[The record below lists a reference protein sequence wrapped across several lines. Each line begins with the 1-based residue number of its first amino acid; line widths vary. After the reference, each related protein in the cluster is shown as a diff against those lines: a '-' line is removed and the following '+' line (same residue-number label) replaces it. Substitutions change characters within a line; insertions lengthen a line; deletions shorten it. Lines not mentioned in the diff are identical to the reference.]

1 MADYNPNSRYT
12 WKPED
17 KFQITGQQFG
27 LILNMVRSYLGTEEA
42 GKFMLMQQTN
52 DVIETSPGSQQW
64 GYILTEPC
72 KERSV
77 VENLLT
83 GLVHK
88 ICPDGIDSG
97 MLGVTRYVRLPEGY
111 NTKASKVA

>member
-17 KFQITGQQFG
+17 KFQITAQQFG

-52 DVIETSPGSQQW
+52 DVIESIMKDGV
-64 GYILTEPC
+64 
-72 KERSV
+72 KE
-77 VENLLT
+77 
-83 GLVHK
+83 
-88 ICPDGIDSG
+88 
-97 MLGVTRYVRLPEGY
+97 GVIIEALEEETPAPVPALEAV
-111 NTKASKVA
+111 K

>member
-52 DVIETSPGSQQW
+52 DVIESIMKDGV
-64 GYILTEPC
+64 
-72 KERSV
+72 KE
-77 VENLLT
+77 
-83 GLVHK
+83 
-88 ICPDGIDSG
+88 
-97 MLGVTRYVRLPEGY
+97 GVIIEALEEETPVP
-111 NTKASKVA
+111 ASTLEAVK

>member
-52 DVIETSPGSQQW
+52 DVIESIMKDGV
-64 GYILTEPC
+64 
-72 KERSV
+72 KE
-77 VENLLT
+77 
-83 GLVHK
+83 
-88 ICPDGIDSG
+88 
-97 MLGVTRYVRLPEGY
+97 GVIIEALEEETPAPVPALEAV
-111 NTKASKVA
+111 K